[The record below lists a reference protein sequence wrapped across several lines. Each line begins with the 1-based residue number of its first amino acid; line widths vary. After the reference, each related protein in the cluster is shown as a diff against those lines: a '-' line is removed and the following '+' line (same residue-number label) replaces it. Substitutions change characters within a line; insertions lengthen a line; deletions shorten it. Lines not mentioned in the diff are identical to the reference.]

1 MNFFQTVTDLSLKRI
16 YKFILKRVL
25 GSFLSDDLSLEQILL
40 ESREGKIHLNDLLLN
55 CDHLNGLN
63 IFPSFKVISCH
74 VKNINAKISYSS
86 LLDDGISFEVSDIY
100 IKLEFSPLPSNVH
113 QNTYSNP
120 KNTNKIPKDSNNEAE
135 SLKFLASWIEIVI
148 AKLKLKINNIFISVC
163 IPINL
168 PSSNNLNLNYDD
180 ASIEFKVDEIMFYNS
195 HPNDKISLSK
205 SVDLSSRFHTDQSS
219 IFSLGKRKVN
229 KF

>member
-55 CDHLNGLN
+55 CEYLNELN

-100 IKLEFSPLPSNVH
+100 IKLEFPPSPSNVP
-113 QNTYSNP
+113 QNTYSKP
-120 KNTNKIPKDSNNEAE
+120 KNTNRIPQDSNNEAE

-148 AKLKLKINNIFISVC
+148 AKLKLKFNNIFISVC
-163 IPINL
+163 IPIIL
-168 PSSNNLNLNYDD
+168 PGLNDLNLNYND

-195 HPNDKISLSK
+195 HPNDKVSLTK
-205 SVDLSSRFHTDQSS
+205 SIDLSSRFHTDQSS